1 MSVNSKNRG
10 EYVVLKNL
18 HFFFF
23 NFCERGLADSRDHR
37 EMRIK
42 SRGRKDLKDG
52 EREEEEKREGVE
64 RDKKVL

>member
-1 MSVNSKNRG
+1 MSVNSKNRN

-18 HFFFF
+18 HFFFY
-23 NFCERGLADSRDHR
+23 FCERGLADSRDHR

-52 EREEEEKREGVE
+52 EREEEEKRGVE